1 MRIITAFVSL
11 LVCSLLQAQDPV
23 AVRQEKMSKVQF
35 LIGNWDGKGWM
46 LMDGKKEYFN
56 QTEKVTGKLDNAVII
71 VEGTGTVPETGK
83 VIHHALA
90 LLSYDAM
97 KKQYRW
103 TSATTRVGNMLD
115 VVPEVE
121 DNKFVW
127 MINSPVAGKIKY
139 TITLDNGDWL
149 EKGEISKDGGQ
160 TWVHYFEMR
169 LQKK

>member
-1 MRIITAFVSL
+1 MKIITLVAGL
-11 LVCSLLQAQDPV
+11 LFTVALHAQDPV
-23 AVRQEKMSKVQF
+23 AIRQEKMRKVHF
-35 LIGNWDGKGWM
+35 LIGDWEGKGWM

-56 QTEKVTGKLDNAVII
+56 QTEKVAAKLDSAII
-71 VEGTGTVPETGK
+71 IIEGTGTVPETGN

-90 LLSYDAM
+90 LLSYDAY

-103 TSATTRVGNMLD
+103 TSATTRLGNMLD

-149 EKGEISKDGGQ
+149 EKGEISKDGGV

-169 LQKK
+169 LVRK